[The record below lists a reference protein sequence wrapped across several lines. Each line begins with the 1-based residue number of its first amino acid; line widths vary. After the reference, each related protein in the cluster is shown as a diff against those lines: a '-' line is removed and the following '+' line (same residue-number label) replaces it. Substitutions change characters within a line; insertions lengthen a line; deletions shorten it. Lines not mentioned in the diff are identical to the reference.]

1 VTDETLRRTIG
12 VMGTLLIVVVG
23 ATVLLIGSRGGF
35 GGSNASPSPSRVA
48 VASASPS
55 RAPSKRPSA
64 SPSPTPTPTPT
75 PKPTAKPTPTPTATP
90 SPTPTPVPIPTASLT
105 FVGLKLSS
113 VGGADSLER
122 IITFTS
128 NGPATIA
135 VQLGT
140 TGDQTP
146 TRVCVRA
153 GTRDLGCKNMTKG
166 TYSAKTTQAKTNWR
180 VTLIGTNAVKSPLVD
195 VGVTFPAV
203 QPSVK
208 IAHAR
213 FDGTDLEETN
223 GIQVRFAPRA
233 GGNVRLVASWG
244 GHPFIYE
251 VDTFDDTTGAP
262 GPSYPNQ
269 GPSTNVDLSSPVTA
283 KDTWR
288 LVLKNSE
295 AGFGATDLTATVS
308 WP

>member
-1 VTDETLRRTIG
+1 
-12 VMGTLLIVVVG
+12 M
-23 ATVLLIGSRGGF
+23 
-35 GGSNASPSPSRVA
+35 
-48 VASASPS
+48 
-55 RAPSKRPSA
+55 
-64 SPSPTPTPTPT
+64 
-75 PKPTAKPTPTPTATP
+75 
-90 SPTPTPVPIPTASLT
+90 PIPTASLT

-113 VGGADSLER
+113 VGGADSVER

-135 VQLGT
+135 VQLAT
-140 TGDQTP
+140 TGVDQIP

-153 GTRDLGCKNMTKG
+153 GTRDLPCKNMTKG

-180 VTLIGTNAVKSPLVD
+180 VTLIGTNTVESPLVD

-203 QPSVK
+203 NPSVK

-213 FDGTDLEETN
+213 FDGTDLPETN

-233 GGNVRLVASWG
+233 DGDVRLVASWG